1 MCVTVL
7 ILTKKKT
14 NELLFQTP
22 LVLSLLNGKML
33 SLVFHLLLFIVV
45 QSILSVIINYE
56 CYIFVIYV
64 PDVTHHSTK
73 IFVNEFSCL
82 KIILLVCINKAKKS
96 SFFFLNIC
104 TLIIVR
110 QNSHVNVNE

>member
-33 SLVFHLLLFIVV
+33 SLVFHLLLLYRAFY
-45 QSILSVIINYE
+45 Q
-56 CYIFVIYV
+56 
-64 PDVTHHSTK
+64 
-73 IFVNEFSCL
+73 
-82 KIILLVCINKAKKS
+82 
-96 SFFFLNIC
+96 
-104 TLIIVR
+104 
-110 QNSHVNVNE
+110 

>member
-7 ILTKKKT
+7 ILTKKKP

-64 PDVTHHSTK
+64 PDVTHHST
-73 IFVNEFSCL
+73 
-82 KIILLVCINKAKKS
+82 
-96 SFFFLNIC
+96 
-104 TLIIVR
+104 
-110 QNSHVNVNE
+110 HV